1 MRSGGVWYGSRGT
14 DVLGRVGCGAAGNV
28 QRIGRAITGTESW
41 GLAVQAGKDEI
52 RTGAV
57 RSGSRGGDWNDAR
70 GLVRWG
76 KAV

>member
-1 MRSGGVWYGSRGT
+1 MF
-14 DVLGRVGCGAAGNV
+14 
-28 QRIGRAITGTESW
+28 GTESW